1 DQPWLRKLAL
11 IALPMPY
18 LAASFGWIFT
28 EMGRQPFVV
37 APNPT
42 GSDQVFLMTQY
53 GVSETVSA
61 GVVLSSMVIFTLV
74 YAVLGV
80 FWFRLIQRYAVE
92 GAPQVEPAPD
102 PDADDASRPLSFA
115 Y

>member
-1 DQPWLRKLAL
+1 
-11 IALPMPY
+11 MPF

-42 GSDQVFLMTQY
+42 GSDQIFLLTTF
-53 GVSETVSA
+53 GVSTAVSA
-61 GVVLSSMVIFTLV
+61 GLVLTSMITFTLV

-80 FWFRLIQRYAVE
+80 FWFRLIHRYAVE
-92 GAPQVEPAPD
+92 GAPQVEPPPHPD
-102 PDADDASRPLSFA
+102 EVDASRPLSFA